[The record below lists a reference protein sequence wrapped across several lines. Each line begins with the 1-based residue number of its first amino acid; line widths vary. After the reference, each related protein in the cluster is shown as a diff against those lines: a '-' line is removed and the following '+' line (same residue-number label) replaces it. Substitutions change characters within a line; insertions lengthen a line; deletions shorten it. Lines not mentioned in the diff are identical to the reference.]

1 MKKLY
6 TMLTLFLAICS
17 MGDLAAQDRQISGRV
32 LSASDGTPVIGA
44 SVVVKGTTVGTNTDA
59 SGAYTISVPP
69 TASTLVVSFIGFAA
83 QEVAIGGRTSIDI
96 KMQPD
101 VQQLKEVVVTAFGR
115 EQEKRTLGYSV
126 QEVGAGE
133 IAQTQNPNVVNS
145 IQGRVAG
152 VQVLG
157 TGGSPGAGSRIQIRG
172 INSLSP
178 TANNQPL
185 FVIDGIP
192 ISNETISGNQLPSAG
207 SNAVNSAEQFAFTNR
222 AADINPDDVE
232 SMTVLKGAAATALYG
247 LRAANGAIIITTK
260 KGRAGATAVTFSS
273 SFGIDNINK
282 TPTYQTK
289 YREGLGGRL
298 RYTSSGAPNRFQTF
312 GPPVTDDPV
321 YDNFKD
327 FFQTGKRF
335 DNNLSVSGGNEK
347 ATFHASLSQY
357 NQEGIVP
364 NSDWSRTTVKL
375 GGNVN
380 FSEKFAVT
388 GTISYSQSGGDKA
401 ASGDKG
407 IMSALNYHTT
417 SFDVNDY
424 LNPDGTMKV
433 YSPGVIDNPRY
444 LAENSTLKDDVNRVI
459 GNVGFNYNFTDWLR
473 FNYKI
478 GADVY
483 SDNRNRLV
491 PGPIFQGAP
500 TLDIAAGTGG
510 FIIEER
516 VNYREVT
523 SNAFLTAEHNFSEV
537 FHGSFMLGNS
547 VESQATD
554 ILNTRGERFTIP
566 QFYHISNTSN
576 IFTTNDIGQRRLI
589 GAFFDVKLDYRD
601 MLFLNV
607 TGRNDWTS
615 TLPVKNRSFFYPSV
629 STSFVFSEVLGLSE
643 NKVFNFGKVRAS
655 WAQVGKDTRPYQ
667 VGTYYGSASGFPF
680 GNRNGFVAS
689 TSVGDPNLRPEKTTS
704 IEFGTELHFFQS
716 RLTLDATYYKANSKD
731 QIIPVPTSVTSG
743 IVNYVTNAGEIQNTG
758 LELLVSGTPLR
769 LADFSWDVVVNW
781 STNESEVISITQAVP
796 EIIFQDDRIMNKLV
810 VGGSAGDLY
819 GRPFQR
825 DGQGRLIIGANGLP
839 TLSPLG
845 ANGLPTTSTI
855 PYVKVGNALP
865 DWQGGIT
872 NTITYKG
879 LSLSALID
887 IRQGGDVYDVSM
899 RNRIRNGIDIRT
911 ENRYQ
916 QIIFK
921 GVNASGEPNTVPVV
935 LDENFYR
942 NGNSFNDA
950 SDVLLQDASWVR
962 LRNAQLAYTLPN
974 SLTGK
979 TPFKLVRVSLTG
991 NNLFLIT
998 PFEGFDPETPTYG
1011 SGSNALGYTGYGIPA
1026 VRSFTF
1032 GLNVTL

>member
-1 MKKLY
+1 ME
-6 TMLTLFLAICS
+6 
-17 MGDLAAQDRQISGRV
+17 DLAAQDQKVSGRV
-32 LSASDGTPVIGA
+32 LSAADGTPVIGA
-44 SVVVKGTTVGTNTDA
+44 SVVVKGTTNGTNTDVD
-59 SGAYTISVPP
+59 GNYTLSIPSPN
-69 TASTLVVSFIGFAA
+69 ATLVISFIGYTT
-83 QEVAIGGRTSIDI
+83 QEVAVNGRTSLNISL
-96 KMQPD
+96 KAD
-101 VQQLKEVVVTAFGR
+101 VQALQEVVVTAFGR

-126 QEVGAGE
+126 QEVGAAQ

-145 IQGRVAG
+145 LQGRVAG

-157 TGGSPGAGSRIQIRG
+157 SGGTPGAGSRIQIRG

-178 TANNQPL
+178 GANNQPL
-185 FVIDGIP
+185 FVIDGIA
-192 ISNETISGNQLPSAG
+192 ISNETIAGNQLPSAG

-222 AADINPDDVE
+222 AADINPEDVE

-260 KGRAGATAVTFSS
+260 KGRAGATTVTLSS
-273 SFGIDNINK
+273 NFGIDNINK
-282 TPTYQTK
+282 TPEVQTR
-289 YREGLGGRL
+289 YREGLSGRL
-298 RYTSSGAPNRFQTF
+298 RTTSTGAPNRFQTF
-312 GPPVTDDPV
+312 GPPVAGDDVV

-327 FFQTGKRF
+327 FFQTGTRF
-335 DNNLSVSGGNEK
+335 DNNVSISGGNEK
-347 ATFHASLSQY
+347 ATFHTSLSHY

-364 NSDWSRTTVKL
+364 NSDWARTTVKL

-380 FSEKFAVT
+380 FSEKFAVN
-388 GTISYSQSGGDKA
+388 GTVSYSQSGGNKA

-417 SFDVNDY
+417 TFDVNDY

-459 GNVGFNYNFTDWLR
+459 GNVGFNYDFKPWLR

-510 FIIEER
+510 FLVEER
-516 VNYREVT
+516 VNYREIT
-523 SNAFLTAEHNFSEV
+523 SNAFLTAEH
-537 FHGSFMLGNS
+537 SFTEDINASLMIGNS
-547 VESQATD
+547 VEGQYSD
-554 ILNTRGERFTIP
+554 ILNTRGERFTVP
-566 QFYHISNTSN
+566 LFYHLSNTANVFTSN
-576 IFTTNDIGQRRLI
+576 AISDRRLI
-589 GAFFDVKLDYRD
+589 GAFFDAKVDYKNY
-601 MLFLNV
+601 LFLNV

-615 TLPVKNRSFFYPSV
+615 TLPKKNRSFFYPSV
-629 STSFVFSEVLGLSE
+629 STSFVFSEPLALSD
-643 NKVFNFGKVRAS
+643 NRIFNFGKVRAS
-655 WAQVGKDTRPYQ
+655 WAKVGKDTQPYR
-667 VGTYYGSASGFPF
+667 VGTYFGAANGFPF
-680 GNRNGFVAS
+680 GNRNGFVVS
-689 TSVGDPNLRPEKTTS
+689 TTLGDPELRPEKTTS
-704 IEFGTELHFFQS
+704 IEFGSELHFLAS
-716 RLTLDATYYKANSKD
+716 RLIIDATYYRSNSKD

-743 IVNYVTNAGEIQNTG
+743 ITNYTTNAGEIQNTG
-758 LELLVSGTPLR
+758 VELLITGTPVR
-769 LADFSWDVVVNW
+769 TSNFNWDVVLNW
-781 STNESEVISITQAVP
+781 STNESEVKSITPAVP

-819 GRPFQR
+819 GRVYQR
-825 DGQGRLIIGANGLP
+825 DAQGRLLIGANGFP
-839 TLSPLG
+839 TLTPATAL
-845 ANGLPTTSTI
+845 
-855 PYVKVGNALP
+855 VKVGNALP

-872 NTITYKG
+872 NTITWKG
-879 LSLSALID
+879 LSLSALLE

-916 QIIFK
+916 QIIFN
-921 GVNASGEPNTVPVV
+921 GVNAAGEPNTIPVI
-935 LDENFYR
+935 LEEGFYR
-942 NGNSFNDA
+942 NSGGFNDA
-950 SDVLLQDASWVR
+950 ADVLLQDASWVR
-962 LRNAQLAYTLPN
+962 LRNAQLAYTLPT
-974 SLTGK
+974 SLTGR
-979 TPFKLVRVSLTG
+979 TPFKSVRFSLTG
-991 NNLFLIT
+991 TNLFLLT

-1026 VRSFTF
+1026 VRSYTF

>member
-6 TMLTLFLAICS
+6 RLLLFFCAFCC
-17 MGDLAAQDRQISGRV
+17 MEELAAQERQITGRV
-32 LSASDGTPVIGA
+32 LSSADGTPVIGA
-44 SVVVKGTTVGTNTDA
+44 SVVVKGTTSGTNTDA
-59 SGAYTISVPP
+59 SGNYTVST
-69 TASTLVVSFIGFAA
+69 TAAATTLVVSFIGFTT
-83 QEVAIGGRTSIDI
+83 QEVPINGRTSITVSLV
-96 KMQPD
+96 PD
-101 VQQLKEVVVTAFGR
+101 VQQLNEVVVTAFGR

-126 QEVGAGE
+126 QEVGAE
-133 IAQTQNPNVVNS
+133 QIAQTRNPNVVNS
-145 IQGRVAG
+145 LQGRVAG

-157 TGGSPGAGSRIQIRG
+157 TGGTPGAGSRIQIRG

-178 TANNQPL
+178 GANNQPL

-192 ISNETISGNQLPSAG
+192 ISNETIAGNQLPSAG
-207 SNAVNSAEQFAFTNR
+207 TVATAEAGGNEQSFAFTNR
-222 AADINPDDVE
+222 AADINPEDVE

-260 KGRAGATAVTFSS
+260 KGRAGATTVNFSTN
-273 SFGIDNINK
+273 FGVDEINK
-282 TPTYQTK
+282 TPEYQTK

-298 RYTSSGAPNRFQTF
+298 RVTSAGAPNRFQTF
-312 GPPVTDDPV
+312 GPLITDEPF
-321 YDNFKD
+321 YDNFKN
-327 FFQTGKRF
+327 FFQTGTRF

-347 ATFHASLSQY
+347 ATFHTSASHY

-364 NSDWSRTTVKL
+364 NSDWKRTTVKL

-380 FSEKFAVT
+380 FSEKFAVN
-388 GTISYSQSGGDKA
+388 GTVSYSQSGGNKA

-407 IMSALNYHTT
+407 IMSALTYHTT
-417 SFDVNDY
+417 TFDVNDY
-424 LNPDGTMKV
+424 INPDGTMKV
-433 YSPGVIDNPRY
+433 YAPGVIDNPRY

-459 GNVGFNYNFTDWLR
+459 GNIGFNYDFLPWLR
-473 FNYKI
+473 FNYKL

-483 SDNRNRLV
+483 SDNRTRLV

-516 VNYREVT
+516 VNYREIT
-523 SNAFLTAEHNFSEV
+523 SNAFLTAEHSFSENLNA
-537 FHGSFMLGNS
+537 SLMLGNS
-547 VESQATD
+547 IENQASD
-554 ILNTRGERFTIP
+554 ILNTRGERFTVP
-566 QFYHISNTSN
+566 LFYHLSNTAN
-576 IFTTNDIGQRRLI
+576 IFTTNAIRDRRLI
-589 GAFFDVKLDYRD
+589 GAFFDAKVDYRN

-615 TLPVKNRSFFYPSV
+615 TLPKKNRSFFYPSV
-629 STSFVFSEVLGLSE
+629 STSFIFSELLGLE
-643 NKVFNFGKVRAS
+643 DNRFFNFGKVRAS
-655 WAQVGKDTRPYQ
+655 WAEVGKDTQPYQ
-667 VGTYYGSASGFPF
+667 VGTYFGAATGFPF
-680 GNRNGFVAS
+680 GNRNGFVVS
-689 TSVGDPNLRPEKTTS
+689 TAVGDPELRPETTTS
-704 IEFGTELHFFQS
+704 IEFGSELHFFQS
-716 RLTLDATYYKANSKD
+716 RLTVDATYYRSRSKD
-731 QIIPVPTSVTSG
+731 QIIPVPTSVTAGLLS
-743 IVNYVTNAGEIQNTG
+743 YTTNAGEIQNTG
-758 LELLVSGTPLR
+758 VELLVSGTPVKINE
-769 LADFSWDVVVNW
+769 FSWDVVLNW
-781 STNESEVISITQAVP
+781 STNKSKVLSITPAVP

-819 GRPFQR
+819 GRPFLR
-825 DGQGRLIIGANGLP
+825 DDQGRLIIGTNGLP
-839 TLSPLG
+839 TLSPATPL
-845 ANGLPTTSTI
+845 I
-855 PYVKVGNALP
+855 KVGNALP

-872 NTITYKG
+872 NTITWKG
-879 LSLSALID
+879 LSLTALID
-887 IRQGGDVYDVSM
+887 IRQGGDVYDVSL

-916 QIIFK
+916 QIIFN
-921 GVNASGEPNTVPVV
+921 GVNANGEPNTIPVV

-962 LRNAQLAYTLPN
+962 LRNAQLSYTLPA
-974 SLTGK
+974 SVIGK
-979 TPFKLVRVSLTG
+979 SPFKSIRLNVTG

-1026 VRSFTF
+1026 VRSYTF